1 MPMDVESRFK
11 ALSKQLFSRRS
22 VEDPLNGGTD
32 FQRMV
37 LGAPFRT
44 GSAAGD
50 GAELAEWLLSSHVD
64 RGFDHARLADTL
76 RQASFLQAPGL
87 FLAAAKDCREL
98 AALDRTDAPVFAA
111 SAVTFVFIAAALGDK
126 EAARCVAAEAIA
138 LAEADAASEDQR
150 LALQAAALGWLS
162 YAALPATSVPKEPRQ
177 YARDAAERSL
187 DGMAR
192 AWKGALLDRK
202 SMLTTFPFS
211 DGDEAPLFREFEE
224 QQQEDAD
231 IQEPGQVVVLR
242 SIGGTETPEGGRLA
256 KAYSGLVGQPLPL
269 IRTPDLAAVRHK
281 LTASYP
287 HAGDTVDAILGELVG
302 HEFVRLPP
310 MVFLGP
316 PGAGK
321 TAFCSSLLESLG
333 VPGSLYP
340 CGGVSDSSFGGTS
353 RRWHT
358 GGPCMPLSVM
368 SAREV
373 ASPGIV
379 LDELEKAADSIH
391 NGRIQDVLL
400 GMLEPAS
407 SACWQDPY
415 LQAEVDLSH
424 VVWLATA
431 NSLDGIPT
439 PLLDR
444 CRVLRIPVPGPEHL
458 PVLAT
463 TLLRRACAARNLDA
477 RWARSLDGV
486 ELEAVA
492 AAWRGGSIRRLA
504 RLLDGVLAARD
515 HVPCLH

>member
-1 MPMDVESRFK
+1 MDVESRFK
-11 ALSKQLFSRRS
+11 ALSKQLFSQRS
-22 VEDPLNGGTD
+22 VGDPLDGGTD
-32 FQRMV
+32 FQRLV
-37 LGAPFRT
+37 LGAPSRT

-50 GAELAEWLLSSHVD
+50 GTELAEWLLSSHVD
-64 RGFDHARLADTL
+64 RGFDHARLAETL

-98 AALDRTDAPVFAA
+98 AALNRADAPVFAG
-111 SAVTFVFIAAALGDK
+111 SAAIFVFVAAALGDQ

-138 LAEADAASEDQR
+138 VAEADAVSEDQR

-162 YAALPATSVPKEPRQ
+162 YAALPATSMPRDPRQ
-177 YARDAAERSL
+177 YAREAAERSL

-192 AWKGALLDRK
+192 AWKGALLNRK
-202 SMLTTFPFS
+202 SMLTTYPFS
-211 DGDEAPLFREFEE
+211 DGEEAPLFREFEE
-224 QQQEDAD
+224 QQDDAD
-231 IQEPGQVVVLR
+231 IQEPGSVVVLR

-256 KAYSGLVGQPLPL
+256 KAYRGLVGQPLPL
-269 IRTPDLAAVRHK
+269 VRTPDLAAVRRK
-281 LTASYP
+281 LTAGYP
-287 HAGDTVDAILGELVG
+287 HARETIDAILGELVG

-310 MVFLGP
+310 MIFLGP

-321 TAFCSSLLESLG
+321 TAFCSSLLEALD
-333 VPGSLYP
+333 VPSTLYP
-340 CGGVSDSSFGGTS
+340 CGGVSDSAFGGTS
-353 RRWHT
+353 RRWQT
-358 GGPCMPLSVM
+358 GGPCTPVSVM
-368 SAREV
+368 SARQV

-379 LDELEKAADSIH
+379 LDELEKAADSVH

-407 SACWQDPY
+407 AACWQDPY
-415 LQAEVDLSH
+415 LQADVDLSH

-431 NSLDGIPT
+431 NSLAGLPT

-444 CRVLRIPVPGPEHL
+444 CRVLRLPVPGPEHL
-458 PVLAT
+458 PVLAA
-463 TLLRRACAARNLDA
+463 TLLRRACAARNLDE

-486 ELEAVA
+486 EMEAVA